1 MDEKKRFLNIRDYAK
16 RNNRKGCFV
25 IGGGTSLDGFDLS
38 LLDNEFSLT
47 VNHSVE
53 AYPESSATIFSD
65 KIFLSKSPFKFQNYK
80 GLVFAGAESG
90 YKDRAKYERFNQ
102 DNLHVYNINRS
113 EPVENPRVG
122 LFHPTST
129 GLIALNLAI
138 MMGFKKIFLLGYDYY
153 YEQGSGRVHFNGDYP
168 HHKRV
173 IESKMF
179 TKVKKFVMFERWSHI
194 IFNCNPE
201 SNLKIF
207 KFKPYGEIFK

>member
-1 MDEKKRFLNIRDYAK
+1 MNEYKRFLGIKNWAVE
-16 RNNRKGCFV
+16 NNRKGCFI

-38 LLDNEFSLT
+38 SLDNEFTLT

-53 AYPESSATIFSD
+53 AYSESTATVFAD
-65 KIFLSKSPFKFQNYK
+65 KIFLSKSKFDFKNYK
-80 GLVFAGAESG
+80 GMVFAGEESG
-90 YKDRAKYERFNQ
+90 WRDKGKFEKFNY
-102 DNLHVYNINRS
+102 DNLHVFKINRS

-122 LFHPTST
+122 LFHSTST

-138 MMGFKKIFLLGYDYY
+138 QMGFKKIFLLGYDYY
-153 YEQGSGRVHFNGDYP
+153 YEKGSGRIHFNGDYE

-173 IESKMF
+173 EESKMF
-179 TKVKKFVMFERWSHI
+179 KKVRKFMMFEAWKHRVW
-194 IFNCNPE
+194 NCNPK